1 MIRLLI
7 CDDSSEAR
15 KLLQTLFSGHPEIE
29 LVGEASD
36 GHDAV
41 SIARELEPDVV
52 LMDYSLPG
60 LDGAE
65 ATRQI
70 RERRPETRVVAFTG
84 LDDGTVVQSM
94 LDAGASSVCA
104 KGAPLWELERA
115 IAGASQPL
123 LRLAHTLARP
133 VTERALM
140 SVVASETVDLAGA
153 VVVGTYITGTI
164 GIAPSAIAGP
174 PGLAF
179 SDRGGSEIPEV
190 VRRAHSQ
197 HEAVWAGGRE
207 LIDIYRIFDV
217 ATSAALA
224 LPLIANGDNLGVLLA
239 VMPANVQF
247 ELDVELVRAVADV
260 ASGALGACRKLAL
273 SDEEARRDAL
283 TGLGNRRAFDEH
295 VDNALE
301 RADAAGE
308 PLALILLDL
317 DDFKQV
323 NDTYGHAE
331 GDRALTAI
339 ARILIGHTRPDED
352 VYRIGGDEL
361 AILIH
366 GDAEDATVA
375 ATRFRSAILDQ
386 RRIASMTT
394 LSAGIASFPAHA
406 ATKDDLVRCAD
417 AALYGAKD
425 AGKDR
430 IVVYKYEHER
440 PEPVALQAVPAL
452 PEPEQ
457 PEPDRETLRLLVVD
471 DQPNFRMLLRTTFE
485 ILDVDVDEAGTAAE
499 AERRIDVCRPDVIVL
514 DVALPDADG
523 ITFCKQLKKDPKTMD
538 IPVVLL
544 TGTDTTDE
552 VAEAEAFIRKPFSP
566 LDLLETIERL
576 AGRLPEGPYRLMV
589 DERPDEQLL
598 LYAQDLRRLLEVE
611 RVQRSLIESAYEET
625 VTALAKALEAKDFGM
640 GAHSQRVLRYALQLT
655 EIYNPQLLDDPGL
668 EYGFLLHDIGKIGI
682 PDGVLKKRG
691 PLSDAERRVIQTHTV
706 LGQQILH
713 QVPLLQGQGLAVIRS
728 HHERW
733 DGTGYPDRL
742 REDEIPIGARI
753 FAIADSLD
761 AMTTNRP
768 YRKAGPWT
776 AAVDEIAAQAGHQF
790 DPAVVET
797 FSTSEGDLRY
807 IYEALGAA

>member
-1 MIRLLI
+1 VIRLLI
-7 CDDSSEAR
+7 CDDSTEAR
-15 KLLQTLFSGHPEIE
+15 RLLQTLFAGHPEIE
-29 LVGEASD
+29 VVGEAAD

-41 SIARELEPDVV
+41 AAARELEPDVV
-52 LMDYSLPG
+52 LMDYGLPG

-84 LDDGTVVQSM
+84 LDDAAVIQSM
-94 LDAGASSVCA
+94 LDAGASSVCV

-133 VTERALM
+133 ITERALM
-140 SVVASETVDLAGA
+140 SVVASETVDLTGA
-153 VVVGTYITGTI
+153 VVVGTYISGTI
-164 GIAPSAIAGP
+164 GIAPAAIAGP
-174 PGLAF
+174 PGVAL

-197 HEAVWAGGRE
+197 SEAVWAGGRE

-217 ATSAALA
+217 ATGAALA
-224 LPLIANGDNLGVLLA
+224 LPLLANGDNLGVLLA

-247 ELDVELVRAVADV
+247 ELDVELVRAVADI
-260 ASGALGACRKLAL
+260 ASGALGARRKLAL

-295 VDNALE
+295 LDRALE
-301 RADAAGE
+301 RADASGE

-331 GDRALTAI
+331 GDRALTAL
-339 ARILIGHTRPDED
+339 ARILIGQTRPDED

-361 AILIH
+361 AILLH
-366 GDAEDATVA
+366 GDADDAKVA
-375 ATRFRSAILDQ
+375 ATRFRSAVLEQ
-386 RRIASMTT
+386 RRIESLTT
-394 LSAGIASFPAHA
+394 LSVGIAAFPVHG

-417 AALYGAKD
+417 AALYTAKAD
-425 AGKDR
+425 GKDR
-430 IVVYKYEHER
+430 IVIYEREHER
-440 PEPVALQAVPAL
+440 PRPVPLQAVPAP
-452 PEPEQ
+452 PEFEA
-457 PEPDRETLRLLVVD
+457 PDSDRQTLRLLVVD
-471 DQPNFRMLLRTTFE
+471 DQPNLRMLLRTTFE
-485 ILDVDVDEAGTAAE
+485 IVDVDVDEAGTAAE
-499 AERRIDVCRPDVIVL
+499 AERRIDARRPDVIVL

-523 ITFCKQLKKDPKTMD
+523 ITFCKKLKDDPKTAD

-544 TGTDTTDE
+544 TGTDAAED
-552 VAEAEAFIRKPFSP
+552 VAEADAFIRKPFSP

-576 AGRLPEGPYRLMV
+576 AGRLPDGPYRLMV

-611 RVQRSLIESAYEET
+611 RVQRSLIQSAYEET
-625 VTALAKALEAKDFGM
+625 VTALARALESKDVGP
-640 GAHSQRVLRYALQLT
+640 GAHSERVRRYSLQLA
-655 EIYNPQLLDDPGL
+655 ELHDPQLLEDPGL
-668 EYGFLLHDIGKIGI
+668 EWGFLLHDIGKIGI
-682 PDGVLKKRG
+682 PDGLLQKRG
-691 PLSDAERRVIQTHTV
+691 PLTDAERGVIQTHTV
-706 LGQQILH
+706 LGQQILSE
-713 QVPLLQGQGLAVIRS
+713 VPLLQGQGLAVIRS

-742 REDEIPIGARI
+742 RADEIPIGARI
-753 FAIADSLD
+753 LAVADSLD

-768 YRKAGPWT
+768 YRKAGPWA
-776 AAVDEIAAQAGHQF
+776 AAVNEITAQAGHQF
-790 DPAVVET
+790 DPSICAT
-797 FSTSEGDLRY
+797 FSSCEGELWH